1 MVCWGGGKVKAVV
14 LAAGEGVRLQPVTL
28 TRPKHL
34 IKVGGKPILEHC
46 LRALKSCGVDEVVL
60 VVHYMADVVRGYFG
74 DGQSL
79 GLKVEYVEQKE
90 VLGTGNAVGIVEP
103 FVEDDFLLVYGDLLF
118 TVEAVKKVVGLYEKE
133 KPVVTMAVVP
143 VDNPEGYG
151 IVEVDDE
158 GNVKCI
164 VEKPGREDASSNL
177 ANAGMY
183 VFSKEIFEKIRETS
197 ASVRGEWEVTDAISL
212 LLREGKRVLAV
223 EVLREDWFDVGRPW
237 DLLEANRWVLLRMDH
252 KVYGIVEDGAR
263 LVGAVTVLESARV
276 RSGAYVEGPVFIGEK
291 SDVGPN
297 CFVRPCT
304 SIGENVRIG
313 NCCEVKNS
321 LVMDGVHVGHLSYIG
336 DSIVGE
342 DCNLGAGTV
351 TANLRLDD
359 GSVKMLVKGVVVDSG
374 RRKLGV
380 VLGDGVKSGI
390 NALFMPGV
398 KVGCNSWIGPNVVVS
413 RDVAANRLVV
423 LKQDLEERKLDH

>member
-1 MVCWGGGKVKAVV
+1 MKAVV

-46 LRALKSCGVDEVVL
+46 LRALKSCGIDEIVL
-60 VVHYMADVVRGYFG
+60 VVHYMADAVRDYFG

-118 TVEAVKKVVGLYEKE
+118 TVEAVKKVVGLHEKE
-133 KPVVTMAVVP
+133 KPVATMAVVP
-143 VDNPEGYG
+143 VENPEGYG
-151 IVEVDDE
+151 MGEVEE
-158 GNVKCI
+158 KGNVKRI
-164 VEKPGREDASSNL
+164 VEKPRREEASTNL
-177 ANAGMY
+177 ANAGIY
-183 VFSKEIFEKIRETS
+183 VFSKNIFEKVRETS

-212 LLREGKRVLAV
+212 LLREGKRVLGV

-252 KVYGIVEDGAR
+252 KVYGIVENGAH
-263 LVGAVTVLESARV
+263 LVGAVTVAESARV
-276 RSGAYVEGPVFIGEK
+276 RSGAYVEGPTFIGEK
-291 SDVGPN
+291 SDIGPN
-297 CFVRPCT
+297 CYIRAFT
-304 SIGENVRIG
+304 SLGKNVRIG
-313 NCCEVKNS
+313 NGCEVKNS
-321 LVMDGVHVGHLSYIG
+321 VIMGNVHVGHLSYIG

-342 DCNLGAGTV
+342 GCNLGAGTV

-380 VLGDGVKSGI
+380 ILGDGVKSGI

-423 LKQDLEERKLDH
+423 LKQDLEERKLG

>member
-1 MVCWGGGKVKAVV
+1 MKAVV

-46 LRALKSCGVDEVVL
+46 LRALKSCGIDEIVL
-60 VVHYMADVVRGYFG
+60 VVHYMADAIRDYFG

-118 TVEAVKKVVGLYEKE
+118 TVEAVKKVVGLHEKE
-133 KPVVTMAVVP
+133 KPVATMAVVP
-143 VDNPEGYG
+143 VENPEGYG
-151 IVEVDDE
+151 MVEVE
-158 GNVKCI
+158 EKGNVKRI
-164 VEKPGREDASSNL
+164 VEKPRREEASTNL
-177 ANAGMY
+177 ANAGIY
-183 VFSKEIFEKIRETS
+183 VFSKNIFEKIRETS

-212 LLREGKRVLAV
+212 LLREGKRVLGV

-252 KVYGIVEDGAR
+252 KVYGIVENGAH
-263 LVGAVTVLESARV
+263 LVGAVTVAESARV
-276 RSGAYVEGPVFIGEK
+276 RSGAYVEGPTFIGEK
-291 SDVGPN
+291 SDIGPN
-297 CFVRPCT
+297 CYIRACT
-304 SIGENVRIG
+304 SLGKNVRIG
-313 NCCEVKNS
+313 NGCEVKNS
-321 LVMDGVHVGHLSYIG
+321 VIMGNVHVGHLSYIG

-342 DCNLGAGTV
+342 GCNLGAGTV

-380 VLGDGVKSGI
+380 ILGDGVKSGI

-423 LKQDLEERKLDH
+423 LKQDLEERKLG

>member
-1 MVCWGGGKVKAVV
+1 MKAVV

-46 LRALKSCGVDEVVL
+46 LRALKTCGVDEVVL
-60 VVHYMADVVRGYFG
+60 VVHYMADAIRDYFG

-103 FVEDDFLLVYGDLLF
+103 FVGDDFLLVYGDLLF
-118 TVEAVKKVVGLYEKE
+118 AVEAVKKVVGLYDEE
-133 KPVVTMAVVP
+133 KPVVVMAVVP
-143 VDNPEGYG
+143 VENPEGYG

-158 GNVKCI
+158 GNVKGI
-164 VEKPGREDASSNL
+164 VEKPGREEAGSNL

-183 VFSKEIFEKIRETS
+183 VFSKEIFGKVRETS

-223 EVLREDWFDVGRPW
+223 EVSKEDWFDVGRPW
-237 DLLEANRWVLLRMDH
+237 DLLEANRWALMRMDH
-252 KVYGIVEDGAR
+252 KVYGCVESGAR
-263 LVGAVTVLESARV
+263 LVGAVTVAESARV
-276 RSGAYVEGPVFIGEK
+276 RSGAYVEGPVFIGAG

-297 CFVRPCT
+297 CYVRAFT
-304 SIGENVRIG
+304 SIGEGVRVG
-313 NCCEVKNS
+313 NGCEVKNC
-321 LVMDGVHVGHLSYIG
+321 LVLDGVHVGHLSYIG
-336 DSIVGE
+336 DSVIGE
-342 DCNLGAGTV
+342 GCNLGAGTM

-398 KVGCNSWIGPNVVVS
+398 KVGCDSWIGPNVVVS
-413 RDVAANRLVV
+413 RDVASNRLVV
-423 LKQDLEERKLDH
+423 LKQDLEERELDR

>member
-1 MVCWGGGKVKAVV
+1 MKAVV

-46 LRALKSCGVDEVVL
+46 LRALKSCGIDEIVL
-60 VVHYMADVVRGYFG
+60 VVHYMADAVRDYFG
-74 DGQSL
+74 DGHSL
-79 GLKVEYVEQKE
+79 RLKVEYVEQKE
-90 VLGTGNAVGIVEP
+90 VLGTGNAVGIAEP
-103 FVEDDFLLVYGDLLF
+103 FVGDDFLLVYGDLLF
-118 TVEAVKKVVGLYEKE
+118 TMEAVKKVVGLHEKE
-133 KPVVTMAVVP
+133 KPVATMAVVP
-143 VDNPEGYG
+143 VENPEGYG

-158 GNVKCI
+158 GNVKRI
-164 VEKPGREDASSNL
+164 VEKPSREEAVSNL

-183 VFSKEIFEKIRETS
+183 VFSKEIFDKVRETS

-252 KVYGIVEDGAR
+252 KVCGIVEDGAY
-263 LVGAVTVLESARV
+263 LVGAVTVAESARV
-276 RSGAYVEGPVFIGEK
+276 RSGAYVEGPAFIGEK

-297 CFVRPCT
+297 CFVRAFT
-304 SIGENVRIG
+304 SIGEGVRVG
-313 NCCEVKNS
+313 NGCEVKNC

-336 DSIVGE
+336 DSVIGE
-342 DCNLGAGTV
+342 GCNLGAGTV

-359 GSVKMLVKGVVVDSG
+359 GRVKMLVKDAVVDSG

-380 VLGDGVKSGI
+380 VLGDGVKTGI

-398 KVGCNSWIGPNVVVS
+398 KVGCNSWIGPNVIVS

-423 LKQDLEERKLDH
+423 LKQNLEEKELS

>member
-1 MVCWGGGKVKAVV
+1 VKAVV

-46 LRALKSCGVDEVVL
+46 LRALKSCGIDEIVL
-60 VVHYMADVVRGYFG
+60 VVHYMADAVRGYFG

-133 KPVVTMAVVP
+133 KPVVTMTVVP

-158 GNVKCI
+158 GDVKRI

-177 ANAGMY
+177 ANAGIY
-183 VFSKEIFEKIRETS
+183 VFSKEIFDKVRETS

-212 LLREGKRVLAV
+212 LLREGKRILAV
-223 EVLREDWFDVGRPW
+223 EASKEDWFDVGRPW

-252 KVYGIVEDGAR
+252 KVYGVVEDGAR
-263 LVGAVTVLESARV
+263 LVGAVTVAESARV
-276 RSGAYVEGPVFIGEK
+276 RSGAYVEGPTFIGEG

-297 CFVRPCT
+297 CYVRPCT
-304 SIGENVRIG
+304 SIGRGVRIG
-313 NCCEVKNS
+313 NGCEVKNS

-342 DCNLGAGTV
+342 NCNLGAGTV

-413 RDVAANRLVV
+413 RDVTANRLVV

>member
-1 MVCWGGGKVKAVV
+1 MKAVV

-46 LRALKSCGVDEVVL
+46 LRALKSCGIDEIVL
-60 VVHYMADVVRGYFG
+60 VVHYMADVIRDYFG

-103 FVEDDFLLVYGDLLF
+103 FVGDDFLLVYGDLLF
-118 TVEAVKKVVGLYEKE
+118 TVEAVKKVVGLHEKE
-133 KPVVTMAVVP
+133 KPVATMAVVS
-143 VDNPEGYG
+143 VENPEGYG
-151 IVEVDDE
+151 MVEVDD
-158 GNVKCI
+158 GYVKGI
-164 VEKPGREDASSNL
+164 VEKPSREDASSNL

-183 VFSKEIFEKIRETS
+183 VFSKEIFGKVRETS

-212 LLREGKRVLAV
+212 LFREGKRVLAV
-223 EVLREDWFDVGRPW
+223 EISRDDWFDVGRPW
-237 DLLEANRWVLLRMDH
+237 DLLEANRWALLRMDH
-252 KVYGIVEDGAR
+252 RVYGIVENGAH
-263 LVGAVTVLESARV
+263 LVGAVTVAESARV
-276 RSGAYVEGPVFIGEK
+276 RSGAYVEGPTFIGEK
-291 SDVGPN
+291 SDIGPN
-297 CFVRPCT
+297 CYIRACT
-304 SIGENVRIG
+304 SLGKNVRIG
-313 NCCEVKNS
+313 NGCEVKNS
-321 LVMDGVHVGHLSYIG
+321 VIMDNVHVGHLSYIG

-342 DCNLGAGTV
+342 GCNLGAGTV

-398 KVGCNSWIGPNVVVS
+398 KVGCNSWIGPNVVVN
-413 RDVAANRLVV
+413 RDVAADTVVV
-423 LKQDLEERKLDH
+423 LKQNLEERKRS

>member
-1 MVCWGGGKVKAVV
+1 VKAVV

-46 LRALKSCGVDEVVL
+46 LRALKSCGIDEIVL
-60 VVHYMADVVRGYFG
+60 VVHYMADAVRGYFG

-133 KPVVTMAVVP
+133 KPVVTMTVVP

-158 GNVKCI
+158 GDVKRI

-177 ANAGMY
+177 ANAGIY
-183 VFSKEIFEKIRETS
+183 VFSKEIFDKVRETS

-212 LLREGKRVLAV
+212 LLREGKRILAV
-223 EVLREDWFDVGRPW
+223 EASKEDWFDVGRPW

-252 KVYGIVEDGAR
+252 KVYGVVEDGAR
-263 LVGAVTVLESARV
+263 LVGAVTVAESARV
-276 RSGAYVEGPVFIGEK
+276 RSGAYVEGPTFIGEG

-297 CFVRPCT
+297 CYVRPCT
-304 SIGENVRIG
+304 SIGRGVRIG
-313 NCCEVKNS
+313 NGCEVKNS

-342 DCNLGAGTV
+342 NCNLGAGTV

-413 RDVAANRLVV
+413 RDVTANRLVV
-423 LKQDLEERKLDH
+423 LKQDLEERELDR